1 VCLLKDNNNLRA
13 VVGAQQQQQ
22 QQLPAAGEGEGE
34 GVVSGL
40 AQAFSRQ
47 LCDVQ
52 MAACHFQRGTR
63 AVPPGARMAAQ
74 VRDTPTAL

>member
-1 VCLLKDNNNLRA
+1 MCLLKDNNNLRA

-22 QQLPAAGEGEGE
+22 QLLPAAGEGE

-52 MAACHFQRGTR
+52 VAACHFQRGTR
-63 AVPPGARMAAQ
+63 AVPPGAGMAAQ
-74 VRDTPTAL
+74 VRDPLTAL